1 MQRERSPHTPDLG
14 GHGFDVADIHGVLID
29 GLRGRA
35 GALDEEQAVQGIDAL
50 SEVALHAVLADV
62 LRERGFGVLRE
73 RPYPGHRDMGRP
85 GERPTHAARMRCDLV
100 LTPAP
105 GVTLGDPVADLRERD
120 ALEGT
125 LFAGAELKP
134 VKPTLPPEDAL
145 WLEVKTLGQF
155 CFKRGVPVPNT
166 TYAAELTQAVFDDL
180 AKLSHEPLIRH
191 GALVLVLFT
200 CDKTTA
206 EHDVGVAMHR
216 ALDKGVVFRSPI
228 TGGFEISDRIGN
240 AWCAVVVVG
249 SVGV

>member
-1 MQRERSPHTPDLG
+1 MQRERSPHTSDLG
-14 GHGFDVADIHGVLID
+14 GHGFDVVDVHGALVD

-62 LRERGFGVLRE
+62 LRGRGFGVLRE

-85 GERPTHAARMRCDLV
+85 GERPMHAARMRCDLV
-100 LTPAP
+100 MTPMA
-105 GVTLGDPVADLRERD
+105 GMSLGDPVADLRERD
-120 ALEGT
+120 AMEGT

-134 VKPTLPPEDAL
+134 ARPTLPPEDAL

-200 CDKTTA
+200 IDKATA

-216 ALDKGVVFRSPI
+216 ALDKGVAFRSPI

-240 AWCAVVVVG
+240 GWCAVVIVG

>member
-1 MQRERSPHTPDLG
+1 MPAYEPPQG
-14 GHGFDVADIHGVLID
+14 GAGSV
-29 GLRGRA
+29 RA
-35 GALDEEQAVQGIDAL
+35 T
-50 SEVALHAVLADV
+50 S
-62 LRERGFGVLRE
+62 
-73 RPYPGHRDMGRP
+73 
-85 GERPTHAARMRCDLV
+85 
-100 LTPAP
+100 
-105 GVTLGDPVADLRERD
+105 
-120 ALEGT
+120 GT
-125 LFAGAELKP
+125 SIFAGAELKP
-134 VKPTLPPEDAL
+134 AKPTLAPAEAL

-155 CFKRGVPVPNT
+155 CFKRGVPVPNA

-200 CDKTTA
+200 VDRGTA

-216 ALDKGVVFRSPI
+216 ALDKGIVFRSPI